1 MKIEN
6 HSEFTCEFCKAT
18 FNLKYNYERHIKT
31 NKKCL
36 EKRPKIEIKCIWCN
50 ECFMS
55 NLYLENHYN
64 CCSINKVNAY
74 NSLLSKYNLLKEQLD
89 EKDKVHNKKIE
100 EKELF
105 YIKQIEE
112 RDNQIKDLQDKLFTV
127 ANKSTT
133 TNNYFTLNCDKPLL
147 LNKERVIDLMIK
159 YCNVEYLE
167 QGGFGIAK
175 WFLKYV
181 CTNEDGKVCI
191 ECTDKKRKVF
201 KYIDENDILLTK
213 TKEDL
218 ISLMNSCKP
227 EIVDKSDHYK
237 EFIIKGEQPGNGL
250 SYINRFLS
258 INYSKPF
265 INTLARLTHKDSLL
279 SNLPKKKRSK
289 KEKNEQIAS

>member
-1 MKIEN
+1 MKVDN
-6 HSEFTCEFCKAT
+6 CTEFQCEFCKAT
-18 FNLKYNYERHIKT
+18 FNLKFNYDRHMKT
-31 NKKCL
+31 SKKCL

-64 CCSINKVNAY
+64 SCSINKVNAY
-74 NSLLSKYNLLKEQLD
+74 SSLLNKYNLLKEQLD
-89 EKDKVHNKKIE
+89 DKNNVNNKKIE

-133 TNNYFTLNCDKPLL
+133 TNNYFTLNCGKPLL
-147 LNKERVIDLMIK
+147 LNKERVIELMIEH
-159 YCNVEYLE
+159 CNLDYLE
-167 QGGFGIAK
+167 RGGVGIAK

-218 ISLMNSCKP
+218 ITFIESCRP
-227 EIVDKSDHYK
+227 AVTEKSEHYK
-237 EFIIKGEQPGNGL
+237 AFRIKADKEPDYNEYL
-250 SYINRFLS
+250 DRFLGDF
-258 INYSKPF
+258 SKPF
-265 INTLARLTHKDSLL
+265 INALAKYTHKDSLVN
-279 SNLPKKKRSK
+279 NLPKKK
-289 KEKNEQIAS
+289 EKIEEQPS